1 MPKLT
6 GYILLICATFCLGAC
21 GFQPLY
27 ATTQGDNG
35 ASGLQNVDLLRLTA
49 STEIEP
55 FVRKAFAR
63 RAGADPSGAEYEL
76 IVNAKERAER
86 LAVQIDA
93 SVTRYN
99 YRLIGDYVLVHR
111 KTGERI
117 SGRGEAIASFNV
129 VSSQYSTLFAEKAA
143 REKAAT
149 SLVAEIERDLLL
161 KIAAQSEAKDQPQK

>member
-35 ASGLQNVDLLRLTA
+35 ASGLQN
-49 STEIEP
+49 